1 MEAARRREDVKLT
14 PNKVLTWLSIAGIAW
29 AVATVAIH
37 VQDTVEDMPAIKKR
51 VARVERRM
59 DIVEWYLP
67 AIGARLG
74 IPPPPKA
81 RHDQIADAGE

>member
-1 MEAARRREDVKLT
+1 MEATARRREDVKLT

-37 VQDTVEDMPAIKKR
+37 VQDTVDDVPRMKTR
-51 VARVERRM
+51 LSRVERRM

-67 AIGARLG
+67 AIGKRLG
-74 IPPPPKA
+74 IPPPPLAFK
-81 RHDQIADAGE
+81 HQDQDGD